1 MTKKGPMTQENK
13 NLAVKMNTALIAAID
28 AFFEEMY
35 GGFNEDAPAGFVEAL
50 KGKIEA
56 ATLFA
61 EADIDILTSQ
71 YQFSRSEAAIL
82 RFGQL
87 MSFRNL
93 MEETNKLSLEEHIE
107 ARAADDAA
115 RELEILRRAPG
126 GTV

>member
-1 MTKKGPMTQENK
+1 MTTRGPMTQENK

-28 AFFEEMY
+28 AFFEEMF
-35 GGFNEDAPAGFVEAL
+35 GGFNEDAPPGFVEAL
-50 KGKIEA
+50 KDKIEA
-56 ATLFA
+56 ATALA
-61 EADIDILTSQ
+61 DADIDILTSQ
-71 YQFSRSEAAIL
+71 YQFNRSEVAII

-107 ARAADDAA
+107 SRAADDAA